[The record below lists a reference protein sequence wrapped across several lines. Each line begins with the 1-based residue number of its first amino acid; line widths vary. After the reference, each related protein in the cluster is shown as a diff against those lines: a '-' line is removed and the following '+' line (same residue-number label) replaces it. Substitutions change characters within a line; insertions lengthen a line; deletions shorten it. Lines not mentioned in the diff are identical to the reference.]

1 MADMAEKIIKNILSA
16 LYQPFGFAIL
26 VGVLFMFV
34 YMYAQEQGWKAIL
47 KKWKKQFKESSTFAD
62 CFYWRSIWR

>member
-1 MADMAEKIIKNILSA
+1 MADMVEKIIKNIFSS

-26 VGVLFMFV
+26 VAVLFMFV

-47 KKWKKQFKESSTFAD
+47 QSLAVRRRNSVLGW
-62 CFYWRSIWR
+62 I